1 LHARFGVAISAF
13 ANQLAIGLVV
23 DRELAMFFPRVTV
36 FILDDQTQE
45 KHVRIAETAF
55 INWCVFELCKDK
67 VEALRPILLW
77 IV

>member
-1 LHARFGVAISAF
+1 MHARFGVAISAF

-23 DRELAMFFPRVTV
+23 DRELAMFFYRVTV

-55 INWCVFELCKDK
+55 IN
-67 VEALRPILLW
+67 
-77 IV
+77 